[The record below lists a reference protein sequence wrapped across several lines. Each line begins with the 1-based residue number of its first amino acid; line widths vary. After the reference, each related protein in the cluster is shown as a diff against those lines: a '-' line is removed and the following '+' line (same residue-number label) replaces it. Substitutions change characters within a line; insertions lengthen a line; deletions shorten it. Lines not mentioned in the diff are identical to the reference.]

1 MADSEFIKDVRIG
14 ERKIGHNKLRKQQ
27 PCDHCVMNDPTGAL
41 FIAAAR
47 FQSTLFNRRLDRLV
61 VDLVK
66 IDDPRRF

>member
-1 MADSEFIKDVRIG
+1 
-14 ERKIGHNKLRKQQ
+14 
-27 PCDHCVMNDPTGAL
+27 MNDPTGAL

-66 IDDPRRF
+66 IDDHAAFEIRLLTERHVHKTEGP